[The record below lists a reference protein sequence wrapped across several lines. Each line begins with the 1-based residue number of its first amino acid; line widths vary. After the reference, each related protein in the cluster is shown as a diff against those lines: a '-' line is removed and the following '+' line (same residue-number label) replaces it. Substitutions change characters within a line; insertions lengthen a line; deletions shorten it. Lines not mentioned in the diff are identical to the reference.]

1 MLEIK
6 FVHWN
11 LCELIKLGV
20 QDFAS
25 SHNFHW
31 CGFKQFWKPSEGK
44 PEQWVYGKVYISDA
58 FLEMESM
65 LPHIKGCTLEK
76 AVVPLIIY
84 SNSTHLANFG
94 MALLWPI
101 YIWFGNISKYIQLRT
116 LSFSAHH
123 LAYLPPVSN

>member
-6 FVHWN
+6 FVHRD
-11 LCELIKLGV
+11 LCELIKSGV

-44 PEQWVYGKVYISDA
+44 LEQWVYGEVYTLDA

-65 LPHIKGCTLEK
+65 LPHIEGCMLKK
-76 AVVPLIIY
+76 AVVPLIVY
-84 SNSTHLANFG
+84 SDSTHLANFG
-94 MALLWPI
+94 MVSLWPI

-116 LSFSAHH
+116 SSFSAYH
-123 LAYLPPVSN
+123 L